1 MTATDTVFAGSI
13 PAIYDQYMVPLMF
26 APYAKLVAA
35 RAAEHRPKRILET
48 AAGTGVVT
56 EELHEAIPDAEI
68 IATDLNAPMLE
79 QAARRLGASN
89 VQFQPADAQALPFND
104 NSFDLVICQFGVMF
118 FPDKVRANAEA
129 RRVLRDGGR
138 YKLVIWDRIEHNLAT
153 MAAARAVGNLF
164 PGDSMRFYERVPFA
178 YHDIGLI
185 ERDLLAAG
193 FTDIE
198 YETVELHSRAA
209 SARDAA
215 LGLVQGTPVRSDIE
229 QIDPT
234 MLGRAT
240 DAAEAALRQ
249 YEGPDGFDALM
260 SARLVTAIK

>member
-13 PAIYDQYMVPLMF
+13 PAIYDQYMVPLLF
-26 APYAKLVAA
+26 APYAKLVAE
-35 RAAEHRPKRILET
+35 RAAELRPQRILET

-56 EELHEAIPDAEI
+56 EELHRALPDAVI
-68 IATDLNAPMLE
+68 VATDLNAPMLE
-79 QAARRLGASN
+79 EAARRISASN
-89 VQFQPADAQALPFND
+89 VSFVTADAQARPFGENE
-104 NSFDLVICQFGVMF
+104 FDLVICQFGVMF

-129 RRVLRDGGR
+129 RRVLRNGGR
-138 YKLVIWDRIEHNLAT
+138 YMLVIWDRIEHNLAT
-153 MAAARAVGNLF
+153 MAAGRAVGDLF

-198 YETVELHSRAA
+198 YETVELRSHAA
-209 SARDAA
+209 SARDVA
-215 LGLVQGTPVRSDIE
+215 LGLVLGTPVRSDIE
-229 QIDPT
+229 QIDPPK
-234 MLGRAT
+234 LGLAT
-240 DAAEAALRQ
+240 DAAETALRQ
-249 YEGPDGFDALM
+249 FEGPEGFDALM

>member
-26 APYAKLVAA
+26 APYAKLVAE
-35 RAAEHRPKRILET
+35 RAAELRPKRVLET

-56 EELHEAIPDAEI
+56 EELHRALPDAAI

-79 QAARRLGASN
+79 QAARRIGASN
-89 VQFQPADAQALPFND
+89 VRFQAADAQALPFKD
-104 NSFDLVICQFGVMF
+104 DSFDLVICQFGVMF
-118 FPDKVRANAEA
+118 FPDKVRANAVA
-129 RRVLRDGGR
+129 RRVLREGGR

-153 MAAARAVGNLF
+153 LAAGRAVGALF

-185 ERDLLAAG
+185 ERDLLASG

-198 YETVELHSRAA
+198 YETIELHSRAA

-215 LGLVQGTPVRSDIE
+215 IGLVQGTPVRSDIE

-234 MLGRAT
+234 RLGRAT

-249 YEGPDGFDALM
+249 YDGPDGFDALM